1 MSTLTS
7 GLKSEL
13 FIFLINAPGILALGF
28 EDNFRIHQD
37 KLLEDARK
45 FKKNEGDTAKCLLMS
60 YHNVTGVTGRSKQQC
75 YLENPGNVWPS
86 YTHSC
91 HMVVA
96 NGKVQ
101 ELFFDNAYGTRERTA
116 NWVYSD
122 ALEHSRVVPDQT
134 TVSNGHLASYVTRSY
149 MH

>member
-1 MSTLTS
+1 MSTFAS
-7 GLKSEL
+7 GSKSEL

-45 FKKNEGDTAKCLLMS
+45 FKKNEGDTAVWLFVS

-75 YLENPGNVWPS
+75 YLENCGNGCPS

-91 HMVVA
+91 HMAVV

-101 ELFFDNAYGTRERTA
+101 ELFFDNAYGTRERGRPTGFIPTP
-116 NWVYSD
+116 WST
-122 ALEHSRVVPDQT
+122 R
-134 TVSNGHLASYVTRSY
+134 GSYQIKQQ
-149 MH
+149 